1 MRGTVLSG
9 GMCFITIPQSL
20 HGLPILVDRLHK
32 CQLPLAISPYHLPF
46 ATTFHFPSA
55 IFGCGYAWLWYR
67 WLRNGGVTS
76 EFCYRVAVRESTRL
90 PGRELHHLKVMKKND
105 RSGSK
110 KGGRT
115 DARSQ
120 RRTAA
125 QRRARQHLG
134 RFSAMWR
141 ELTQEQ
147 RTAWRLWAEETD
159 RLVRQGQYYR
169 LSGQQL
175 FNKIN
180 SVLALCE
187 HEPLTT
193 PPPRPQFGPNPVG
206 ALTISRDADSLALK
220 LNVSGTP
227 SEDIMVF
234 ASPPQSAG
242 RAYCGDYRFLGLL
255 PAPVEHAS
263 DITRLYIKKYGVPPA
278 NTRIFIRAWQQIEG
292 WECRGQMRLIEAL
305 VPARTWVL
313 HGQRPSRTTG
323 KKA

>member
-1 MRGTVLSG
+1 VKRR
-9 GMCFITIPQSL
+9 SL
-20 HGLPILVDRLHK
+20 RGLPKPVGRLHK
-32 CQLPLAISPYHLPF
+32 CDLPFAISPICHLPS
-46 ATTFHFPSA
+46 AICHFPSA
-55 IFGCGYAWLWYR
+55 LFSCRCTALWYT
-67 WLRNGGVTS
+67 WARNGGVTN
-76 EFCYRVAVRESTRL
+76 EVCHDGALREYARL
-90 PGRELHHLKVMKKND
+90 PSRRLHHLKVMKKSV

-110 KGGRT
+110 KGADV

-147 RTAWRLWAEETD
+147 RTAWRLRAVESD
-159 RLVRQGQYYR
+159 RLVRHGQYYR
-169 LSGQQL
+169 LTGQQL

-187 HEPLTT
+187 HEPRTS
-193 PPPRPQFGPNPVG
+193 PPPQPRFGLNPVG

-220 LNVSGTP
+220 LSVRGTP
-227 SEDIMVF
+227 AEDIMVF

-255 PAPVEHAS
+255 PAPIEHAS
-263 DITRLYIKKYGVPPA
+263 DITRLYIRKYGVPLA
-278 NTRIFIRAWQQIEG
+278 NTRIFIRAWQQVEG
-292 WECRGQMRLIEAL
+292 WECRGQMRLTDAF
-305 VPARTWVL
+305 VPARLWVR
-313 HGQRPSRTTG
+313 HAQQASRTGG
-323 KKA
+323 KKG